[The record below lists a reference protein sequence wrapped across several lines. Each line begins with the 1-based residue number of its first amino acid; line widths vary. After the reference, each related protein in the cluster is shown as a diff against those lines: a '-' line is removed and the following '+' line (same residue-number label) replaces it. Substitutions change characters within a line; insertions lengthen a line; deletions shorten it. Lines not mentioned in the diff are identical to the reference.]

1 MVRKQG
7 QRMAEVLRNGK
18 GKVSTMRKFVVMA
31 MVIGTGAI
39 GFAAAS
45 QAGISLRPAQSQQT
59 GAVEDAVVGKY
70 NVPACRIEKTLTYDF
85 NGLPYMK
92 KVRICA

>member
-1 MVRKQG
+1 
-7 QRMAEVLRNGK
+7 
-18 GKVSTMRKFVVMA
+18 MRKFVVMA

-59 GAVEDAVVGKY
+59 SAVDDTVVGKY
-70 NVPACRIEKTLTYDF
+70 TVPNCRIEKTLKYDF
-85 NGLPYMK
+85 SGLPYMK
-92 KVRICA
+92 KVRVCA

>member
-1 MVRKQG
+1 
-7 QRMAEVLRNGK
+7 
-18 GKVSTMRKFVVMA
+18 MRRLFVMA

-45 QAGISLRPAQSQQT
+45 QAGISLRPAQSLAT
-59 GAVEDAVVGKY
+59 GAAEDMAAGKY
-70 NVPACRIEKTLTYDF
+70 NVPTCRIEKTLKYDF
-85 NGLPYMK
+85 NGNPYMK